1 VEKLEVRAEAAE
13 KRILEKATIDAMRE
27 LLTAR
32 QELFLLSRRLTCQ
45 AEAIRMLEH
54 REVATLSEEMA
65 FRFRDVGNRLDRLCE
80 DTATIDHRLG
90 DLIAAAGAARKSWI

>member
-1 VEKLEVRAEAAE
+1 
-13 KRILEKATIDAMRE
+13 
-27 LLTAR
+27 
-32 QELFLLSRRLTCQ
+32 
-45 AEAIRMLEH
+45 MLEH